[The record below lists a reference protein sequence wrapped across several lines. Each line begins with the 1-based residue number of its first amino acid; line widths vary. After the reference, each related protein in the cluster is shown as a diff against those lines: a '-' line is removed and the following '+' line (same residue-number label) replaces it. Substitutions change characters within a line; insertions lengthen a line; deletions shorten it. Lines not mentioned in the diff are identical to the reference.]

1 MKKQEGFEM
10 EEIHGEI
17 TFHVVGDTAKII
29 NIKGFPLKKQIRN
42 MLGIDFYNNFVGS
55 GTSFDY
61 LPLYNPPL
69 ISFNKRPR
77 ECVYL
82 RLWSKVSIEQMEEI
96 QSFVHEAND
105 HFNELLKKLVEKTED
120 VKSEHNVQGEER

>member
-29 NIKGFPLKKQIRN
+29 NINGFPSREQIWDL
-42 MLGIDFYNNFVGS
+42 LGINFYNELVGS

-61 LPLYNPPL
+61 LPFYDPPF
-69 ISFNKRPR
+69 ISFNKKPR
-77 ECVYL
+77 EFVYL
-82 RLWSKVSIEQMEEI
+82 RLWSKVSIEQMKEI

-105 HFNELLKKLVEKTED
+105 HFNELLKKWVEKTED
-120 VKSEHNVQGEER
+120 VKSEHDVQGEER